1 MVSNLPGVYI
11 EYFDDNRAIPIYS
24 KNDNDIAA
32 NVEASARLYFKYKK
46 RNYFLYSQVFKE
58 LDNISINGAIG
69 IGMSFE

>member
-1 MVSNLPGVYI
+1 LVSNLPGVYI

-46 RNYFLYSQVFKE
+46 RRQITQKYS
-58 LDNISINGAIG
+58 SINKK
-69 IGMSFE
+69 